1 MKLIATKSMRFAGRS
16 LNVGDE
22 FEASEK
28 NGKLLKAIKKAD
40 EAPRKVK
47 SSRKADDPEA
57 VTEPSQ
63 GAGEKSPSAKYLTR
77 VMTAKD

>member
-16 LNVGDE
+16 LNIGDE

-40 EAPRKVK
+40 DAPRKSK
-47 SSRKADDPEA
+47 TKKALEPEVVVESPEPDD
-57 VTEPSQ
+57 
-63 GAGEKSPSAKYLTR
+63 GKSPSAKYLTR